1 MRLLVSAALVFLL
14 IAGFCRAP
22 ATARGDGIA
31 PKHHPWGAFPEKAW
45 KTVRVV
51 TETFDENGKVASTTI
66 TETETTL
73 EKVDE
78 DGVVLTAQVAV
89 EVAGRRFEA
98 EPQTVKQGF
107 HGELLGKGLTVKQ
120 LGAGQVVVEGRKIDC
135 KIVQLV
141 LSGPTSKTV
150 TNIYYS
156 PETEPHVLRR
166 TSVTTD
172 LEGENTLSKM
182 SLDVLA
188 LDMPYRVLAEIQSTA
203 LIRTVQEHAK
213 GTITTWSY
221 SSSNVP
227 GGVVCHSSKE
237 VDKNGRLIRRSTLQL
252 TGYGSEPE
260 NGRVGLFGRKRA
272 LRDRRSKTPSR
283 F

>member
-22 ATARGDGIA
+22 ATALGDGIA
-31 PKHHPWGAFPEKAW
+31 PKHHPWGGFPEKAW
-45 KTVRVV
+45 KTVRVA
-51 TETFDENGKVASTTI
+51 TETLDEDGKVTSTTF

-78 DGVVLTAQVAV
+78 DGVVLTVRVAV
-89 EVAGRRFEA
+89 EVAGRHFEA
-98 EPQTVKQGF
+98 EPQTIKQGF
-107 HGELLGKGLTVKQ
+107 HGELLGKDLTVKE
-120 LGAGQVVVEGRKIDC
+120 LGPGQITIEGRKVDC
-135 KIVQLV
+135 KIVQLEF
-141 LSGPTSKTV
+141 SGPTSKTV

-156 PETEPHVLRR
+156 PETAPHFLRR

-182 SLDVLA
+182 SLDVRA
-188 LDMPYRVLAEIQSTA
+188 LDMPLRVLAEIQSTA

-227 GGVVCHSSKE
+227 GGVVFHSSKE
-237 VDKNGRLIRRSTLQL
+237 LDKDGRLIRRSTLQL

-272 LRDRRSKTPSR
+272 LRDRKGKTPSR